1 MKEHEFTLILTA
13 DPNEEDVDRLYK
25 AFNDGTL
32 STIAGSSKIQFHR
45 QADSL
50 EQAIRSAIGDVR
62 SVGIDIARV
71 ELEPDTVS
79 QAT

>member
-1 MKEHEFTLILTA
+1 MREHEFTLILSA
-13 DPNEEDVDRLYK
+13 DPNEEDASRLYEV
-25 AFNDGTL
+25 FNDGTL

-62 SVGIDIARV
+62 STGLDIESV

>member
-1 MKEHEFTLILTA
+1 MREHEFTLILTT
-13 DPNEEDVDRLYK
+13 DPSEEDADRLYK
-25 AFNDGTL
+25 VFNDGTL

>member
-1 MKEHEFTLILTA
+1 MKEHEFTLILIA
-13 DPNEEDVDRLYK
+13 DPNEEDAGRLYR

-45 QADSL
+45 HADSL

-71 ELEPDTVS
+71 ELEPDTVG